1 MLKQFIYLFVLLV
14 STEQS
19 LVLGSCLR
27 YNYSLFLYM
36 EVFTYLILGVREILP
51 VQLSLKYSILEC
63 TRHQCICMKFVHKSI
78 MLSVF
83 IHRFFSFMKFPTT
96 VLVIC

>member
-1 MLKQFIYLFVLLV
+1 
-14 STEQS
+14 
-19 LVLGSCLR
+19 
-27 YNYSLFLYM
+27 M

-78 MLSVF
+78 KFVGIYSQIFVF
-83 IHRFFSFMKFPTT
+83 HEISYYCVGDLLIVDLLFL
-96 VLVIC
+96 LVSLFVDHYIRLYAP

>member
-51 VQLSLKYSILEC
+51 VQSSLMHTTSVYMHE
-63 TRHQCICMKFVHKSI
+63 ICA
-78 MLSVF
+78 
-83 IHRFFSFMKFPTT
+83 
-96 VLVIC
+96 